1 MSLSPVYVLRAG
13 VLGAVLAFGSGMA
26 VAQTAAPAEPT
37 VQDTPSADA
46 TTPDVVSE
54 GDSYV
59 ASVFDDWELVCVKMP
74 EGTEGGDPCQIYQLL
89 RDQEGNATA
98 EISLF
103 PLDPGQEAVAGAT
116 VLTPLETLLT
126 SELVMQIDASSAK
139 RYPFTFCTAIGC
151 IARVGF
157 TAAELD
163 AFRRGSVAKWFLV
176 PVAAPDQ
183 VIELSMSLKGF
194 TAAYRAL
201 SE

>member
-1 MSLSPVYVLRAG
+1 MPISPVYVLRAG
-13 VLGAVLAFGSGMA
+13 LFGALMAFGAGMA
-26 VAQTAAPAEPT
+26 VAQTTAPADAPAEQPQST
-37 VQDTPSADA
+37 DA
-46 TTPDVVSE
+46 ATPDVVAE

-59 ASVFDDWELVCVKMP
+59 AATFDDWELVCVKMP

-89 RDQEGNATA
+89 RDGQGNATA

-126 SELVMQIDASSAK
+126 SELVMQIDANTAK

-157 TAAELD
+157 TAAEVD